1 MKNLMLVVIT
11 GFLLV
16 ACSSTDRN
24 SEENVKLVTNYV
36 QAVENLDYNAMDDIL
51 DESYIG
57 IGPSKGDSINKE
69 NAIKNWKQ
77 NVENL
82 YEKISYSK
90 NRNIAVSTPEGEW
103 VSNWADLTI
112 TYKGSGEQVSILSNT
127 IYQIENGKIVKSIT
141 FYNEADVLEQLGYV
155 FINPDDL

>member
-1 MKNLMLVVIT
+1 MIT

-16 ACSSTDRN
+16 SCSSSDKK

-36 QAVENLDYNAMDDIL
+36 NAVENLDYSAMDGIL
-51 DESYIG
+51 DDDYVG
-57 IGPSKGDSINKE
+57 IGPSREDSINKE
-69 NAIKNWKQ
+69 NAIKNWKN

-90 NRNIAVSTPEGEW
+90 NRNIAVNTPEGEW

-112 TYKGSGEQVSILSNT
+112 TYKGSGKQVSILSNT
-127 IYQIENGKIVKSIT
+127 IYQIQDGKIIKSIT
-141 FYNEADVLEQLGYV
+141 FYNEADALEQLGYV

>member
-1 MKNLMLVVIT
+1 MKNLILVMIT

-16 ACSSTDRN
+16 ACSSSDMK

-36 QAVENLDYNAMDDIL
+36 KAVENLDYNAMDDIL
-51 DESYIG
+51 DENYIG
-57 IGPSKGDSINKE
+57 IGPSKSDSINKE

-82 YEKISYSK
+82 YEKITYSK

-112 TYKGSGEQVSILSNT
+112 TYKGSGKQVSILSNT

-141 FYNEADVLEQLGYV
+141 FYNEADALEQLGYV

>member
-1 MKNLMLVVIT
+1 MKNLILVMIT

-16 ACSSTDRN
+16 ACSSSDMK

-36 QAVENLDYNAMDDIL
+36 KAVENLDYNAMDDIL
-51 DESYIG
+51 DENYIG
-57 IGPSKGDSINKE
+57 IGPSKSDSINKE

-82 YEKISYSK
+82 YENITYSK

-112 TYKGSGEQVSILSNT
+112 TYKGSGKQVSILSNT

-141 FYNEADVLEQLGYV
+141 FYNEADALEQLGYV

>member
-1 MKNLMLVVIT
+1 MLVVIT

>member
-1 MKNLMLVVIT
+1 MKNFMLVMIT

-16 ACSSTDRN
+16 GCSTSDMR

-36 QAVENLDYNAMDDIL
+36 KAVENLDYNAMDDIL
-51 DESYIG
+51 DENYLG
-57 IGPSKGDSINKE
+57 IGPSKSDSINKE
-69 NAIKNWKQ
+69 NAIKNWKH
-77 NVENL
+77 NVDNL

-103 VSNWADLTI
+103 VSNWSDLTI
-112 TYKGSGEQVSILSNT
+112 TYKESGKQVSILSNT

-141 FYNEADVLEQLGYV
+141 FYNEADALEQLGYV